1 MVDWVQM
8 DIERQRVSGRRL
20 LLTVVLWILLAG
32 AGFALAVAAL
42 RLATPAWSR
51 AHRGDVLGGWLMWA
65 YLALLSSLLLCFG
78 GRSGLRR
85 TLGFRYTSSGD
96 LALAFITWAACFFA
110 GIALTFALTPLLGQ
124 PASNTTALLSTSF
137 DPLFVGLVVP
147 TVCLLAP
154 ACEELLFRGALY
166 GWVRRRLPPLAAI
179 PLVALVFAGAHAIVP
194 LMPTL
199 FVFGLGAAWLR
210 ERTGSTLNS
219 FAMHATQ
226 NTVAVIGTYLVL
238 AHR

>member
-1 MVDWVQM
+1 M
-8 DIERQRVSGRRL
+8 DVEPHPVSGRRL
-20 LLTVVLWILLAG
+20 LLTLVLWLLVAG
-32 AGFALAVAAL
+32 AGFALVAAAV
-42 RLATPAWSR
+42 RLTPPAWSG
-51 AHRGDVLGGWLMWA
+51 AHRGDVIAGWLMWA
-65 YLALLSSLLLCFG
+65 YLALLGSLMLCFG
-78 GRSGLRR
+78 GRPGLRR

-96 LALAFITWAACFFA
+96 LALAFITWVACFF
-110 GIALTFALTPLLGQ
+110 GGVALELAFTPLLGQ
-124 PASNTTALLSTSF
+124 PASNTSALLGTSF

-166 GWVRRRLPPLAAI
+166 GWVRRRLPALAAI
-179 PLVALVFAGAHAIVP
+179 PLTAAVFAGAHAIVP

-199 FVFGLGAAWLR
+199 FVFGLGAAWMR

-226 NTVAVIGTYLVL
+226 NTVAVVGTYLVL
-238 AHR
+238 ANR